1 MSVVRLVVLLLPAI
15 SSLATLALAAFVLSR
30 NRVASPNRW
39 LASGLFASGL
49 YQAMMLA
56 ANLLEP
62 AGWGVTLFRLALGF
76 AVIIPICWLG
86 FSLRFGETNGQSRI
100 ARWGPILLGLAASAP
115 LVWIALATGRV
126 VHPVDYGSSE
136 LGVLGVDAWG
146 KTYFSVYVIALSLV
160 LLQLEN
166 LYRYAV
172 RLTRWKIKF
181 LVVGVFVAFGCQ
193 IVVISYALLYGLIH
207 PFHLFFSSF
216 GFLLG
221 VGMIAFSLV
230 RHRLLDVDIFVS
242 RYVVYRSITLAIVG
256 GYLLSLG
263 VIAEIF
269 RWLNITLDLLSG
281 MFLAV
286 LGAVALSLVILSED
300 VQRKTKNFIHAH
312 FYKHKYDYR
321 VEWMEFTRRLATVT
335 DIGEIAAHTVNR
347 ILEVMWVRQAAM
359 YTVGESPGH
368 MTLAHQVKYD
378 SLPIKLEL
386 NATGVKALQEQAKLI
401 PSAAENGNRPD
412 VIGELSRQMFEGVP
426 VGLLVPVAALDN
438 LVGLLVVGPEVSGKA
453 FGVDDGDL
461 LAAVA
466 AQAGALILNARLA
479 QEASEGREMQA
490 VAVLSTFI
498 THDLKNA
505 VSMLSMLAEN
515 AKIHIGKP
523 EFQADAI
530 RTLSEVTTKMR
541 TLLAALSSSRE
552 RAVDQV
558 QLVNLGS
565 AVEVWIQ
572 EIGPQL
578 PPRIQVETRLRSTPD
593 VRVEPEQL
601 RTVLHNLLLNSVEAM
616 PDDGKIQV
624 ETSQENGQA
633 VLAVTD
639 SGRGMTP
646 EFIRQRLFRP
656 FQSTKARGLG
666 IGLYQCRQIV
676 QAIGG
681 TLTAESQEGKGTRM
695 VVRLPTEAG
704 SRQLA
709 AGNALSAKRI
719 A

>member
-1 MSVVRLVVLLLPAI
+1 VIQPIRL
-15 SSLATLALAAFVLSR
+15 
-30 NRVASPNRW
+30 
-39 LASGLFASGL
+39 
-49 YQAMMLA
+49 
-56 ANLLEP
+56 E
-62 AGWGVTLFRLALGF
+62 
-76 AVIIPICWLG
+76 
-86 FSLRFGETNGQSRI
+86 
-100 ARWGPILLGLAASAP
+100 
-115 LVWIALATGRV
+115 ATGLI
-126 VHPVDYGSSE
+126 HPG
-136 LGVLGVDAWG
+136 LDAWG
-146 KTYFSVYVIALSLV
+146 KLFFSVYLVGLVLV
-160 LLQLEN
+160 LLHLEN
-166 LYRYAV
+166 LYRNAGRV
-172 RLTRWKIKF
+172 TRPKVKYLI
-181 LVVGVFVAFGCQ
+181 VGVFLAFAYQ
-193 IVVISYALLYGLIH
+193 IVAVSYALLYGIFHPLH
-207 PFHLFFSSF
+207 PFF
-216 GFLLG
+216 GALAFLPGL
-221 VGMIAFSLV
+221 GMIAFSLV

-242 RYVVYRSITLAIVG
+242 RYVIYRSLTLALVG

-263 VIAEIF
+263 LVAEIF
-269 RWLNITLDLLSG
+269 RWLDFPLDLLSG
-281 MFLAV
+281 TFLAL
-286 LGAVALSLVILSED
+286 LGGVALSLLLLSED
-300 VQRKTKNFIHAH
+300 LRRRAKSYIHAH

-321 VEWMEFTRRLATVT
+321 EEWMEYTQRLSRAIAIP
-335 DIGEIAAHTVNR
+335 DIAAQTLNR

-359 YTVGESPGH
+359 YTVGESPGQ
-368 MTLAHQVKYD
+368 MTLAHQVQYD
-378 SLPIKLEL
+378 SLPTKLEL
-386 NATGVKALQEQAKLI
+386 DTAAVKALQEHAKFI

-438 LVGLLVVGPEVSGKA
+438 LVGLLVVGPELSGKA

-461 LAAVA
+461 LAAMA

-479 QEASEGREMQA
+479 QEAFEGREIQA

-624 ETSQENGQA
+624 ETSQEDGQA

-704 SRQLA
+704 SAQ
-709 AGNALSAKRI
+709 SA
-719 A
+719 